1 MAEPTKIP
9 PLNPLVKKEDLDALR
24 DYISLQADVEKS
36 IKTQNNALLQQFGI
50 RKDLSLSIQQ
60 YLINT
65 KKLNDIIEDAKNRE
79 KQIQRSLISIK
90 DETKRR
96 EVENIL
102 AGVKLRREAAQEEL
116 LGLQK
121 VRAMGL
127 LPIIWAVSKIYSLFK
142 DLDKSAWEF
151 RKTMGMT
158 RDSAENIRKTIQNIA
173 IDYMHVGVTADG
185 AAASMMSLG
194 KEMGSIRA
202 VTKDLVK
209 TTSVL
214 KSQLGIAED
223 DTAGFLKNMSAISKS
238 TMQVQENMAYIVA
251 DLSMA
256 AGVPL
261 PLIMKDM
268 ATKSGTTLT
277 MMSRLPNQV
286 ARAAVEL
293 RKMGTSLDQAAKSSR
308 EILNFSDNINA
319 EMEASVLLGRSINL
333 QRARELAY
341 RRDLEGSTKE
351 ILKLT
356 NEIDFANLDVFQQE
370 AFARATG
377 KSVDELMKLVQAEK
391 QWKAARATPELAG
404 QVAAYEQM
412 RAANQATAKASA
424 ANLKLMVEQRSN
436 QERLT
441 AITQKWNQI
450 VAQLASI
457 FLPVV
462 DGILSLG
469 PSIIGAADIIS
480 KLSLNLYSVFLLA
493 EKMDGI
499 FENIS
504 LSIKSIGP
512 ITKRIS
518 SAFGYMS
525 IFSEAI
531 AKSFVAIGTTIT
543 SLFARLGKAISPVIE
558 FLGIFG
564 KVGESFKWIVPL
576 FKSLGKF
583 TFVLNVAF
591 AVWNVIKSI
600 ISGIKE
606 ISNGN
611 WAVGLRKIF
620 LGSLAGIVE
629 GFFGFIVDIPIL
641 ILRGLGHLGVDTAK
655 IWADTAEKWWTE
667 LKDWFGFSPSKIG
680 LSIVKGIS
688 SVGPMLFDA
697 LTMPFRNALAWI
709 TSKIPGMSGI
719 ADKIAGGATGLLK
732 KPLEARV
739 TADTKSTITPVGM
752 KVASEVAT
760 QTAAAT
766 SESKEKS
773 TAASDVLLGN
783 ILDAINT
790 LNKNLES
797 GKIGFYIDGQLMSA
811 TLARQTE
818 FRNGY
823 GVNKARA

>member
-1 MAEPTKIP
+1 MADPTQIP

-36 IKTQNNALLQQFGI
+36 IKTQNNSLLQQFGI
-50 RKDLSLSIQQ
+50 RKDLSLSIRQ

-65 KKLNDIIEDAKNRE
+65 KKLNDIIDDARDKE

-127 LPIIWAVSKIYSLFK
+127 LPIIWAVSKVYSLFK

-151 RKTMGMT
+151 RKAMGMT
-158 RDSAENIRKTIQNIA
+158 RDSAESFRKTIQNIA
-173 IDYMHVGVTADG
+173 IDYMHIGVTADG
-185 AAASMMSLG
+185 ATASMISLG

-209 TTSVL
+209 STAIL
-214 KSQLGIAED
+214 KAQLGVAED
-223 DTAGFLKNMSAISKS
+223 DTAGFLKNMASISKS
-238 TMQVQENMAYIVA
+238 TMQTQENMAYIVA

-261 PLIMKDM
+261 PVIMKDL

-319 EMEASVLLGRSINL
+319 EMETSVLLGRSINL

-341 RRDLEGSTKE
+341 RRDLEGSTRE

-377 KSVDELMKLVQAEK
+377 KSVDELLKLAQAEQ
-391 QWKAARATPELAG
+391 QWKKARTTPELIG
-404 QVAAYEQM
+404 QVEAYEQL

-424 ANLKLMVEQRSN
+424 ENLKLIIQQKSN

-441 AITQKWNQI
+441 AITQKWNQV

-457 FLPVV
+457 FLPIV
-462 DGILSLG
+462 DRILSLG
-469 PSIIGAADIIS
+469 PSIIGAVDIIS
-480 KLSLNLYSVFLLA
+480 KLSLNLYSVFLIA

-499 FENIS
+499 FEKIS

-512 ITKRIS
+512 ITRRIS

-525 IFSEAI
+525 IFSEKI
-531 AKSFVAIGTTIT
+531 AKAFVTVGTAIT
-543 SLFARLGKAISPVIE
+543 SLFARLGKTINPIIE
-558 FLGIFG
+558 FLRVFG

-583 TFVLNVAF
+583 TLVLNVAF

-655 IWADTAEKWWTE
+655 IWADTAEKWWNE

-697 LTMPFRNALAWI
+697 LTAPFRNGLSWI
-709 TSKIPGMSGI
+709 MDKLPGMGKVAEKLRSGM
-719 ADKIAGGATGLLK
+719 GGLIN
-732 KPLEARV
+732 KPLEAKLSGESPSV
-739 TADTKSTITPVGM
+739 ITPVGM
-752 KVASEVAT
+752 KVAGEVAS
-760 QTAAAT
+760 QTAIAT
-766 SESKEKS
+766 AENKEKA

-811 TLARQTE
+811 TLARQTD
-818 FRNGY
+818 FRRGY
-823 GVNKARA
+823 GVNKI

>member
-1 MAEPTKIP
+1 MAEPTQIP

-36 IKTQNNALLQQFGI
+36 IKTQNNSLLQQFGI
-50 RKDLSLSIQQ
+50 RKDLSLSIHQ

-65 KKLNDIIEDAKNRE
+65 KKLNDIIDDARDKE

-102 AGVKLRREAAQEEL
+102 AGVKLRREAAEEEL
-116 LGLQK
+116 LLLQK
-121 VRAMGL
+121 IRAKGL
-127 LPIIWAVSKIYSLFK
+127 LPIIWAVSKVYTLFK

-151 RKTMGMT
+151 RKAMGMT
-158 RDSAENIRKTIQNIA
+158 RDSAESFRKTIQNIA
-173 IDYMHVGVTADG
+173 IDYMHIGVTADG

-209 TTSVL
+209 STAIL
-214 KSQLGIAED
+214 KAQLGVAED
-223 DTAGFLKNMSAISKS
+223 DTAGFLKNMASISKS
-238 TMQVQENMAYIVA
+238 TMQTQENMAYIVA

-261 PLIMKDM
+261 PVIMKDL

-319 EMEASVLLGRSINL
+319 EMEAAVLLGRSINL

-341 RRDLEGSTKE
+341 RRDLEGSTRE

-377 KSVDELMKLVQAEK
+377 KSVDELLKLAQAEQ
-391 QWKAARATPELAG
+391 QWKKARTTPELTG
-404 QVAAYEQM
+404 QVEAYEQL

-424 ANLKLMVEQRSN
+424 ENLKLMIEQRSN

-450 VAQLASI
+450 VSKAASF
-457 FLPVV
+457 FLPVI
-462 DGILSLG
+462 DGLLAAVIPLMDIGRGIMGWSLAFKTTLISIPSILQTTGKLLQVISAFKFPAIGIFAQSLIDVSDIIKNIINIVTQHG
-469 PSIIGAADIIS
+469 IGGISKLVAEFSKLGKVGSIIGSIAGVIKNGIGLVG
-480 KLSLNLYSVFLLA
+480 KFFGFLKPIVQL
-493 EKMDGI
+493 
-499 FENIS
+499 
-504 LSIKSIGP
+504 IG
-512 ITKRIS
+512 
-518 SAFGYMS
+518 
-525 IFSEAI
+525 
-531 AKSFVAIGTTIT
+531 
-543 SLFARLGKAISPVIE
+543 
-558 FLGIFG
+558 
-564 KVGESFKWIVPL
+564 PL
-576 FKSLGKF
+576 FKFATPFIKAIPVIGWIITGIQFLMSLTKKWSE
-583 TFVLNVAF
+583 FVSKDGLIIGGLKAIGSALYDVLLQPFVDA
-591 AVWNVIKSI
+591 WDWISSI
-600 ISGIKE
+600 WSG
-606 ISNGN
+606 
-611 WAVGLRKIF
+611 
-620 LGSLAGIVE
+620 
-629 GFFGFIVDIPIL
+629 
-641 ILRGLGHLGVDTAK
+641 H
-655 IWADTAEKWWTE
+655 
-667 LKDWFGFSPSKIG
+667 SPSQLG
-680 LSIVKGIS
+680 LSIVTGIT
-688 SVGPMLFDA
+688 SVGSMIFDA
-697 LTMPFRNALAWI
+697 LTSPWRNAFAWI
-709 TSKIPGMSGI
+709 MNKIPGMSGI
-719 ADKIAGGATGLLK
+719 ADKLSGGVSGLLK

-739 TADTKSTITPVGM
+739 STDTKSTITPVGM
-752 KVASEVAT
+752 KVAGEVAS
-760 QTAAAT
+760 QTAIAT
-766 SESKEKS
+766 AENKEKAP
-773 TAASDVLLGN
+773 AASDVLLGN

-811 TLARQTE
+811 TLARQTD